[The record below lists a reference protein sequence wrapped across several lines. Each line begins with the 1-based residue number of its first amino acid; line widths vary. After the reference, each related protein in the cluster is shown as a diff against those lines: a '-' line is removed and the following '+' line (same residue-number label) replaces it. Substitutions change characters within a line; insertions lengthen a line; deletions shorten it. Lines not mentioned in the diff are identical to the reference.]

1 MKSEVRQLFEEAVEC
16 MSLTDNEKEKFLP
29 IWRKNREIFVKI
41 IVEYAN
47 EKFQAGKNQN
57 IELLQT

>member
-16 MSLTDNEKEKFLP
+16 MNLTDREKEKFLP
-29 IWRKNREIFVKI
+29 IWRKNREIFVRI
-41 IVEYAN
+41 IVEYAD